1 MGHCGLINLLCKD
14 AGVLP
19 ELADVPL
26 KSQSPITDSSMLRLE
41 RKDEAGAGAQ
51 HVPEAPQQ
59 NQAPSEVEY
68 PPMHPTLAEYMFSS
82 AHWMEEASSQL
93 YIEPPRF
100 SQQFSQMSLQY
111 QRPPTG
117 SYLRFG
123 SRESMRGYF
132 QTNRDRAARREQEI
146 ELDFNHGESL
156 ATATEFVGGEDF
168 GEPSQQ
174 DQPQQH
180 DE

>member
-1 MGHCGLINLLCKD
+1 
-14 AGVLP
+14 
-19 ELADVPL
+19 
-26 KSQSPITDSSMLRLE
+26 
-41 RKDEAGAGAQ
+41 
-51 HVPEAPQQ
+51 
-59 NQAPSEVEY
+59 
-68 PPMHPTLAEYMFSS
+68 MHPALAEYIFSS
-82 AHWMEEASSQL
+82 AHWMDEASSQL

-132 QTNRDRAARREQEI
+132 QTNKDRAARREQEI
-146 ELDFNHGESL
+146 ELDYNHGESL

-168 GEPSQQ
+168 EGADCGEPFQQ